1 MYGRGAAPRS
11 SPPGM
16 KGWSPGD
23 DGGPSAT
30 RRGAFCA
37 IIGSAFLTHSLLL
50 EVVRLSIVGR
60 GLVEGCLESGEVA
73 RITEE
78 ALAALPVDGRR
89 VLVLIPDGTRTMPM
103 PLVFEAIERAL
114 DRRVKALDFLV
125 ALGTHMPMS
134 DAQLTALI
142 GRPVVGGRAGARHI
156 FNHRW
161 DDPATFVQL
170 GTIPEAEIVELT
182 QGRLR
187 QDVPVAL
194 NRLVTEYDHVI
205 ICGPVFPHE
214 VVGFSGGTKY
224 LYPGI
229 AAPEIIHFT
238 HWLGALIT
246 SYNVIG
252 TIDTPVRAVINRAA
266 SFLKTPLSL
275 LAAVVTHDGVAGLFG
290 GDVHAAWRQAAL
302 LSSRRHIVWVDRPFD
317 KVVAVMPAMYDDLWV
332 AAKGTYKSEPAVADD
347 GEVVIY
353 APHVGEVSHVH
364 GKLIDE
370 IGYHCRDYFL
380 EQWDRFGHYPG
391 GILAHSTHV
400 KGLGTFDAATRTE
413 TPRIRVTLATGI
425 SRERC
430 GRVNLGYLD
439 PASLNPSELE
449 SGNGTL
455 VVPRAGEMLY
465 RVGRAPDA
473 A

>member
-1 MYGRGAAPRS
+1 VHSPCRGEPLLTGRRS
-11 SPPGM
+11 SAGN
-16 KGWSPGD
+16 SP
-23 DGGPSAT
+23 
-30 RRGAFCA
+30 RR
-37 IIGSAFLTHSLLL
+37 FLCHHRQRVRRHGRTHPLLL
-50 EVVRLSIVGR
+50 EVVTLGIVGR
-60 GLVEGCLESGEVA
+60 GVSEGCLESGEVS

-78 ALAALPVDGRR
+78 TLAALPVDGRR

-103 PLVFEAIERAL
+103 PLMFAAIERAL
-114 DRRVKALDFLV
+114 GRRVKALDFLV
-125 ALGTHMPMS
+125 ALGTHMPMT

-142 GRPVVGGRAGARHI
+142 GQPVVGGRCGERQI

-182 QGRLR
+182 EGRLR
-187 QDVPVAL
+187 RDVPVAL

-246 SYNVIG
+246 SYDVIG
-252 TIDTPVRAVINRAA
+252 TMATPVRAVINRAA

-275 LAAVVTHDGVAGLFG
+275 LAVVVTHDGVAGLFG
-290 GDVHAAWRQAAL
+290 GDVHEAWRQAAL
-302 LSSRRHIVWVDRPFD
+302 LSSRRHIVWVDQPFD
-317 KVVAVMPAMYDDLWV
+317 TVVAVMPAMYDDLWV
-332 AAKGTYKSEPAVADD
+332 AAKGTYKSEPAVADG

-364 GKLIDE
+364 GTLIEE

-400 KGLGTFDAATRTE
+400 KGLGTFDSATATE
-413 TPRIRVTLATGI
+413 RPRIRVTLATGI
-425 SRERC
+425 ARERC
-430 GRVNLGYLD
+430 DRINLGYLD
-439 PASLNPSELE
+439 PASLNPSEIP
-449 SGNGTL
+449 SDDRTL